1 MLQSLKLIIDF
12 FFLERYFLPVK
23 TMHWYLFLLF
33 KVVIKLEGGLDSD
46 LVVLDCPPTPPPE
59 RRRSSS
65 NPLMSPQTDDM
76 ATDDKKEETL
86 KNMKEIKKGIFY
98 VYYFSVLKI
107 LLKQGKVYLGI
118 CNRISDEAQAGAKS
132 YWKHCRPNFYLV
144 FLQCLSVWHYSLV
157 GISILL
163 RTPEEVDRYLSSIL
177 CMKSAPSYHIFSV
190 IRRSI
195 FSKKFCLITFELSQI
210 RGASYSQ
217 VFSCSKIQECPI
229 L

>member
-1 MLQSLKLIIDF
+1 M
-12 FFLERYFLPVK
+12 
-23 TMHWYLFLLF
+23 
-33 KVVIKLEGGLDSD
+33 VIKLEGGLDSD

-107 LLKQGKVYLGI
+107 LLKQGKVYLEI

-132 YWKHCRPNFYLV
+132 Y
-144 FLQCLSVWHYSLV
+144 
-157 GISILL
+157 
-163 RTPEEVDRYLSSIL
+163 
-177 CMKSAPSYHIFSV
+177 
-190 IRRSI
+190 
-195 FSKKFCLITFELSQI
+195 
-210 RGASYSQ
+210 
-217 VFSCSKIQECPI
+217 
-229 L
+229 